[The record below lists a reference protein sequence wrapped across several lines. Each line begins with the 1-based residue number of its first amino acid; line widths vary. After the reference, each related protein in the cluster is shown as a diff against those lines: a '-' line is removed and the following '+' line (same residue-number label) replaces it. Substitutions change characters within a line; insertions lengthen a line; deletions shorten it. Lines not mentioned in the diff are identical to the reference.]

1 MKEPAGLE
9 SSVGFA
15 ERLSREVVNLLARV
29 GSTLVRV
36 RDTSVPDST
45 SDTIAGI
52 LEALAVKADGED
64 PLIAAVRRQ
73 VTIGSESVFSMMMM
87 HDV

>member
-9 SSVGFA
+9 SSVNVV

-29 GSTLVRV
+29 RSTLVCV

-45 SDTIAGI
+45 SDTMAGI
-52 LEALAVKADGED
+52 LEAVAVKADGKD
-64 PLIAAVRRQ
+64 PLLATVR
-73 VTIGSESVFSMMMM
+73 
-87 HDV
+87 

>member
-1 MKEPAGLE
+1 MKEPAAIE

-15 ERLSREVVNLLARV
+15 ECLSREVVNLLARV
-29 GSTLVRV
+29 RSTLVRV

-45 SDTIAGI
+45 SDTMVGI

-64 PLIAAVRRQ
+64 PLFAVVRR
-73 VTIGSESVFSMMMM
+73 
-87 HDV
+87 